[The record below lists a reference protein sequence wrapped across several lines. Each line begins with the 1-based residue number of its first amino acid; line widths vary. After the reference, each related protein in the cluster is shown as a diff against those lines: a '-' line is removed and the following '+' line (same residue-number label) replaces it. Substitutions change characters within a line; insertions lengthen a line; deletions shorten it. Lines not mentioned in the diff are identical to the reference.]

1 MTKQTNARISD
12 ATRSKLDALTT
23 IYGTQAQVIAVAVD
37 RLYLQ
42 EIKPIP
48 VLKFDAPY
56 QAVDTLS
63 DAAMRV
69 CNAQGFNP
77 KKYQILTDLPI
88 DQYDRE
94 NEYPALRAVDARG
107 NELIISNSD
116 IYYFTV
122 VMDREKNLA
131 TG

>member
-12 ATRSKLDALTT
+12 ATRSKLDALTP

-42 EIKPIP
+42 EIKPTFA
-48 VLKFDAPY
+48 LRFDAPY
-56 QAVDTLS
+56 QNADTLS
-63 DAAMRV
+63 SAVMRV
-69 CNAQGFNP
+69 CNVQGFIP
-77 KKYQILTDLPI
+77 KKYQVLTDLPI
-88 DQYDRE
+88 DQYDQE
-94 NEYPALRAVDARG
+94 TEYPALRAVDAHG

-122 VMDREKNLA
+122 VMEREK
-131 TG
+131 TRG